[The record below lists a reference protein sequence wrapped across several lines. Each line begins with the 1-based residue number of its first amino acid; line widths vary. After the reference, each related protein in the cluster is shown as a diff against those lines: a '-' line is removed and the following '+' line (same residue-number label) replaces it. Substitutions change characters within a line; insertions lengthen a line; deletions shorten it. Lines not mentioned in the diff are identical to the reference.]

1 MKTLYLL
8 RHGQAPWLPEFSDDF
23 CRSLDETGEQQAAA
37 VGLRLAQ
44 AEARPEMIVAS
55 SADRTRQTARI
66 VAEALSYPEKHIRY
80 APEIYAADVWLLARL
95 VQEHAANRNTLLMV
109 GHNPTLAVFGEWL
122 TGEHFGH
129 LPTCGLLA
137 IGFGRNAWPAVGRGT
152 GRLLFR

>member
-8 RHGQAPWLPEFSDDF
+8 RHGQAPWPPETSDDF
-23 CRSLDETGEQQAAA
+23 YRPLDATGEQQAAA

-44 AEARPEMIVAS
+44 AEAKPEMIVAS
-55 SADRTRQTARI
+55 PADRTRQTARI
-66 VAEALSYPEKHIRY
+66 VAGALSYPEKHIRY

-95 VQEHAANRNTLLMV
+95 IQEHPASLNSLLMI
-109 GHNPTLAVFGEWL
+109 GHNPVLAAFGEWL
-122 TGEHFGH
+122 TGEHCGH

-137 IGFGRNAWPAVGRGT
+137 IGFDLDTWPAIGRGQ